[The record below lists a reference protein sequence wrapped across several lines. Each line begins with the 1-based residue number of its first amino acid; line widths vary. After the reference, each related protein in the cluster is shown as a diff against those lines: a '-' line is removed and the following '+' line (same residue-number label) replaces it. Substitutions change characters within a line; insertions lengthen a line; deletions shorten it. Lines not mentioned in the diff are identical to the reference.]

1 MGEGEGAV
9 CKNYKRAGLHAY
21 LVVVFFCFFFFFLR
35 YYANNYCHKVALS
48 RYIETF
54 ILSLSQRHGPL
65 EESVWTSTLT
75 FIIKFQP
82 LSQATG
88 SVWERSLYIARG
100 GVGGVSDDF
109 GSVTKNTWSSP
120 RKALQYSYDPLHW
133 PSIFH
138 SHPFIFYWRRRLISP
153 QFFLKIMWK
162 IFG

>member
-9 CKNYKRAGLHAY
+9 CKKYKRAGLHAY
-21 LVVVFFCFFFFFLR
+21 LVAVFFSFFFFFFFLR

-88 SVWERSLYIARG
+88 SVWERSLYIAR
-100 GVGGVSDDF
+100 VGGVPDDF
-109 GSVTKNTWSSP
+109 GSVTIKYLILP

-133 PSIFH
+133 QSIFH
-138 SHPFIFYWRRRLISP
+138 SHPFIFYWRQRLISP
-153 QFFLKIMWK
+153 QFLLKIMWK